1 MQAPATNLAPKPIK
15 ALSMLAYVPLT
26 EPVNHAES
34 GRRLGFVSNRLPA
47 GSGKYRLGNPPD
59 QRLSVRMPK
68 VDKAPL
74 IARVKATAAATLA
87 AIKVLPSTPPILR
100 VHRLP
105 QLPYLPSRLK
115 RSGHRCLGL
124 FDSSMYFNYF
134 ASVASIARS
143 LGCAVYS
150 WILFIY
156 VYVFE
161 SISKVQKLA
170 RNLHAVLSKHGVL
183 IFPFPVLVAQQPR
196 NMLVHL
202 AFPQTVSSRLRTI
215 TRPHTTKE

>member
-1 MQAPATNLAPKPIK
+1 MLPLRESSKEHQAQVQAPATNLAPKPIK
-15 ALSMLAYVPLT
+15 VLSMLAYVPST
-26 EPVNHAES
+26 EPVSHAES
-34 GRRLGFVSNRLPA
+34 GRRLGFVSNHSPA

-74 IARVKATAAATLA
+74 TVRVKATAAATSV
-87 AIKVLPSTPPILR
+87 AIKAPPSTPPILR
-100 VHRLP
+100 VHQLP
-105 QLPYLPSRLK
+105 QLPYLLSRLK

-124 FDSSMYFNYF
+124 FDSSMYFYF

-150 WILFIY
+150 RILFIY
-156 VYVFE
+156 AYLFE

-170 RNLHAVLSKHGVL
+170 RNLDAVLSK
-183 IFPFPVLVAQQPR
+183 IA
-196 NMLVHL
+196 
-202 AFPQTVSSRLRTI
+202 S
-215 TRPHTTKE
+215 